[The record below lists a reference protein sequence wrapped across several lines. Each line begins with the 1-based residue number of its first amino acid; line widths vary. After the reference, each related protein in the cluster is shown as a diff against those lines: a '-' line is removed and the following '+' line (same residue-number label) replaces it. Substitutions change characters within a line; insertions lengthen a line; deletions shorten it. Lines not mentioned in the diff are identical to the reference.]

1 MRLYDGLHVG
11 GAAVANF
18 DVFSVYDFAEMVIFR
33 EVFIDQFEEL
43 LPKIGFKRCVVGR
56 GEPDHVPFPIS
67 LCGLVGICLRF
78 ISELRL

>member
-18 DVFSVYDFAEMVIFR
+18 DVFSVDDFAEMVIFR

-56 GEPDHVPFPIS
+56 GD
-67 LCGLVGICLRF
+67 
-78 ISELRL
+78 

>member
-43 LPKIGFKRCVVGR
+43 LPKIGFKRCIVGR
-56 GEPDHVPFPIS
+56 CKPDNVPFPCF

-78 ISELRL
+78 IGKFRF